1 MQSQGNVSPRA
12 RNAFLRRLL
21 SQSTKPLLCAACQG
35 HARAWHCK
43 SRPQLE
49 KNEQG
54 RGIYF
59 HSFIVTQLSPFQ
71 LSGTECAEMLKKTK
85 KKGEEIGQKTPLLR
99 LSIQNS
105 TTAISGLPS
114 KKHLH
119 GLHTAAAA
127 FRLSVQMIQG
137 QGT

>member
-1 MQSQGNVSPRA
+1 MRLQGNVSPRA
-12 RNAFLRRLL
+12 RNASLRRLL
-21 SQSTKPLLCAACQG
+21 SQSTKLLLCAACQG
-35 HARAWHCK
+35 HARAWHRKK
-43 SRPQLE
+43 SAAI
-49 KNEQG
+49 G
-54 RGIYF
+54 
-59 HSFIVTQLSPFQ
+59 
-71 LSGTECAEMLKKTK
+71 KKLAGQRNLLPPLYRHPALPIPAQWHRVHRNAKKK
-85 KKGEEIGQKTPLLR
+85 KKGRGNRAEDPLLR

-105 TTAISGLPS
+105 MTAISGLLS